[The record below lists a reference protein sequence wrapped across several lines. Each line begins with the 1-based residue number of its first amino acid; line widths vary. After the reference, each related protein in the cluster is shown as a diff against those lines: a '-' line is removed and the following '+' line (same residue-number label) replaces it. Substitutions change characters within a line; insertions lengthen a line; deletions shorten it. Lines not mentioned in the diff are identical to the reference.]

1 MSDEVCVDCHD
12 PGYQRVAGC
21 LMFMFGICFSIE
33 EEKRV
38 EDNNGDYEK
47 CEAQAVDWHRL
58 VVY

>member
-1 MSDEVCVDCHD
+1 MGDEVCVDCHD

-47 CEAQAVDWHRL
+47 CEAQAVDCH
-58 VVY
+58 